1 MLELLAIVLGGVVT
15 FVTRA
20 VFLVS
25 RKLRPPK
32 RVERYLP
39 LVGPAVLAAIA
50 VPGILAPRGAI
61 SPLDTVPAVI
71 AAIVTWLV
79 WRWTRQIALG
89 LVAGLLLWWAILAV
103 LVLGFGIDRSTV

>member
-15 FVTRA
+15 FVSRA

-25 RKLRPPK
+25 RRLRPPK

-50 VPGILAPRGAI
+50 VPGILAPRDVI
-61 SPLDTVPAVI
+61 SLVDTVPAV
-71 AAIVTWLV
+71 AAAVVTWLV
-79 WRWTRQIALG
+79 WRGTRQIALG
-89 LVAGLLLWWAILAV
+89 LVAGLLLWWGILAA
-103 LVLGFGIDRSTV
+103 LVFVFGVER